1 MKKFDLACL
10 IDDDE
15 IFAFGAKRIIE
26 MSEICHELKVFNNGQ
41 EAIDFLVPHLED
53 FSEKPV
59 FILLDL
65 NMPIMDGWEFLDTF
79 TSVAPKKSAVI
90 YLITSSIDPADI
102 KKAQTYNRISNYIV
116 KPITKEG
123 LLETLNADLD

>member
-26 MSEICHELKVFNNGQ
+26 MSEICNELKVFNNGQ
-41 EAIDFLVPHLED
+41 EAIDFLVPSLD
-53 FSEKPV
+53 KFDDRPV

-65 NMPIMDGWEFLDTF
+65 NMPIMDGWEFLDSF
-79 TSVAPKKSAVI
+79 TALAPKRSAII
-90 YLITSSIDPADI
+90 YLITSSIDPADL
-102 KKAQTYNRISNYIV
+102 KKAHEYSSVSNYIV

-123 LLETLNADLD
+123 LLETLSSDFE